1 MPDSTIWLRSIVALA
16 GAIIVAIPLSAQAR
30 CASGMSECRQP
41 AGPAKVST
49 VYRYHTV
56 QKVSDV
62 NRYRNVTRTSY
73 HDITRTKYHDVHRI
87 KYADVTRTHYVRHIN
102 RVVNITRVQ
111 PVIRVHTV
119 TLVRHR
125 VVARVHTQVIP
136 RVHVAVIPRVH
147 YRTVVLRQHQ
157 YVSETKLLPTRTV
170 MARQPTMAAE
180 TRTARFASNN
190 SHGNLKLM
198 NMARPRKHPAL

>member
-111 PVIRVHTV
+111 PVIRVHT
-119 TLVRHR
+119 
-125 VVARVHTQVIP
+125 QVIP

>member
-1 MPDSTIWLRSIVALA
+1 MPNSTVWLRGIAALA
-16 GAIIVAIPLSAQAR
+16 SAIIVAIPLSAEAR
-30 CASGMSECRQP
+30 CMNGMNECRQ
-41 AGPAKVST
+41 AGGAKVST
-49 VYRYHTV
+49 VYRYRTV

-87 KYADVTRTHYVRHIN
+87 KYADVMRTHYVRHIN
-102 RVVNITRVQ
+102 RVVNVTRVQ

-119 TLVRHR
+119 TLVHHR
-125 VVARVHTQVIP
+125 IVARVHTHVVP

-147 YRTVVLRQHQ
+147 YRTVVLRQNQ

-170 MARQPTMAAE
+170 MAGQPTMTAE
-180 TRTARFASNN
+180 MRTARFASNN

>member
-1 MPDSTIWLRSIVALA
+1 MPDSTIWLRSIAALA

-30 CASGMSECRQP
+30 CASGMSECGQP

-111 PVIRVHTV
+111 PVICVHTV

-198 NMARPRKHPAL
+198 NMAKPRKHPAL